1 MENILKTKHF
11 ETADVTI
18 ILCDFSGSVAFS
30 NFVRISEDRKL
41 FIRFWPKP
49 VKKICVF
56 KLIRIRVAE
65 NMRHDTAIGSPVSVV
80 AEIVMQNIE
89 EQSLA
94 TYTRT
99 IPL

>member
-1 MENILKTKHF
+1 MKTEHF

-18 ILCDFSGSVAFS
+18 ILYDFSGSVAFS
-30 NFVRISEDRKL
+30 NFVRISVDRKI

-49 VKKICVF
+49 VKERCVF
-56 KLIRIRVAE
+56 KFIRMSVAE
-65 NMRHDTAIGSPVSVV
+65 NMRHGTAIGSPVSVV

-99 IPL
+99 LPL